1 MIQGES
7 YAAVL
12 QFKTVIV
19 NGMWQSIINREGG
32 QREKYIT
39 SHQNAA
45 RFTHKFSKK
54 LNAFCFAQRN
64 RKFLYLF
71 EPPMRHEVITMKKK
85 LLTVFSVILIIA
97 GLLVACSGG
106 DGGNTG
112 TEKEKDYT
120 ITGENGAGYTIDLP
134 SSAKEGD
141 TVTVNI
147 NVTDEDIFIDTVTAN
162 NTECTE
168 KSDGVYTFVMPA
180 DNVNV
185 TVKTS
190 EYSEVRADGMLTMDI
205 DVLTTIAQN
214 ATYPYTSSGL
224 TDGKWRLRISVDSP
238 YTTSF
243 SRNSGVFSS
252 NQDVIP
258 ESAIEI
264 ETLDG
269 NDLGHG
275 SSSSNV
281 ILAAD
286 ICIDTAE
293 ISTGTTW
300 LTISL
305 DSENNS
311 DKGTLVVKVTVVAD
325 GDIKVPTES
334 KTLVVDVSA
343 LDANDGDSYTM
354 HFYDNNYIDGGEAPE
369 YFDVTGVVSGG
380 KVEFVF
386 DYATGH
392 KYGIVM
398 SPGEKYDFENRVSI
412 AQSVTGTGTSDLYN
426 GYTSAGLMFWT
437 AEEIELEAIVE

>member
-1 MIQGES
+1 
-7 YAAVL
+7 
-12 QFKTVIV
+12 
-19 NGMWQSIINREGG
+19 
-32 QREKYIT
+32 
-39 SHQNAA
+39 
-45 RFTHKFSKK
+45 
-54 LNAFCFAQRN
+54 
-64 RKFLYLF
+64 
-71 EPPMRHEVITMKKK
+71 MKKK

-112 TEKEKDYT
+112 TDKEKDYT

-147 NVTDEDIFIDTVTAN
+147 NVTDEDIFIDSVTAN

-168 KSDGVYTFVMPA
+168 RSDGVYTFVRPA
-180 DNVNV
+180 DNVNI

-275 SSSSNV
+275 SS
-281 ILAAD
+281 
-286 ICIDTAE
+286 
-293 ISTGTTW
+293 
-300 LTISL
+300 
-305 DSENNS
+305 
-311 DKGTLVVKVTVVAD
+311 
-325 GDIKVPTES
+325 
-334 KTLVVDVSA
+334 
-343 LDANDGDSYTM
+343 
-354 HFYDNNYIDGGEAPE
+354 
-369 YFDVTGVVSGG
+369 
-380 KVEFVF
+380 
-386 DYATGH
+386 
-392 KYGIVM
+392 
-398 SPGEKYDFENRVSI
+398 
-412 AQSVTGTGTSDLYN
+412 
-426 GYTSAGLMFWT
+426 
-437 AEEIELEAIVE
+437 